1 MKNKNINAIFLSILI
16 IFSFSINYI
25 YGNIGIFP
33 IDSFAFFDTGFSILQ
48 GKHPFKDIWVTTG
61 PLVDYMQAFFFKIF
75 GYNWSSYVIHAS
87 FLNLFIAL
95 SSYLFFLKNKISF
108 FFSFFYAISISIL
121 CYPVMATPFA
131 YHHSYIFSLISI
143 FLLCLGLKY
152 ENKKVWFFLPFSML
166 ISFLCMQ
173 TPSAYINIL
182 ILIIVFIYSLKNFKN
197 KCLLSFLYGCLFSLI
212 FLISYFLI
220 FKIPIINFIEQ
231 YILFPISI
239 GSSRIADGEGAFVTL
254 HEKLT
259 FRGIIGHFKFIHL
272 AIIVL
277 IISFLSKKNK
287 KGQILFTDYL
297 ISIFIISSSYLY
309 IFNQLLTAN
318 QTFIF
323 SLIPLITGFAHI
335 NLKNKLDNKYLN
347 IFIIIFISFVTIK
360 YHQVYNSKRKFIDL
374 QNVNLSKAINAN
386 QISPKFKKLKW
397 ITPDFSENPKIEIN
411 LIKKTIEILKN
422 DERKKMVIT
431 DYQFLSLVLNED
443 LNIPNRWYTHD
454 GNSYPLKKHKLYR
467 SYQDF
472 LNKKIK
478 KEEIKVIY
486 IVDSKPKGGIKFKNI
501 QEYLT
506 DNCFNS
512 KDIVEDIISSHEVIS
527 CK

>member
-1 MKNKNINAIFLSILI
+1 MKTKNTFYLPILI
-16 IFSFSINYI
+16 IFSFSINYV

-33 IDSFAFFDTGFSILQ
+33 IDSFAFFDTGFSILE
-48 GKHPFKDIWVTTG
+48 GKHPFKDIWVSTG

-95 SSYLFFLKNKISF
+95 SSYFFFLKNKVNI
-108 FFSFFYAISISIL
+108 FFSFFYALSISIL

-182 ILIIVFIYSLKNFKN
+182 TLIVVFVYFLKNLKKDCFIP
-197 KCLLSFLYGCLFSLI
+197 FLYGCLFSLI

-220 FKIPIINFIEQ
+220 FKIPINNFIEQ

-239 GSSRIADGEGAFVTL
+239 GSSRIAGGEEAFVTL
-254 HEKLT
+254 YEKLT

-272 AIIVL
+272 AIIFL
-277 IISFLSKKNK
+277 IISFFSKRYK
-287 KGQILFTDYL
+287 KEKILFNDYL
-297 ISIFIISSSYLY
+297 ILITIIFSSYLY

-335 NLKNKLDNKYLN
+335 NLTNKLDKKYINL
-347 IFIIIFISFVTIK
+347 FIIIFISFVTIK

-374 QNVNLSKAINAN
+374 QNVNLHKAINAN
-386 QISPKFKKLKW
+386 QISPKLKKLKW
-397 ITPDFSENPKIEIN
+397 ITPDFSENPKTEIK
-411 LIKKTIEILKN
+411 LIKKSIEILKN
-422 DERKKMVIT
+422 DKRKKMVIT

-454 GNSYPLKKHKLYR
+454 GNSYPLKNHKLYS
-467 SYQDF
+467 SYKEF
-472 LNKKIK
+472 INKKLK

-486 IVDSKPKGGIKFKNI
+486 IVDSKPKGGIKFKNF

-512 KDIVEDIISSHEVIS
+512 KDIVEDIVSSHEIIS